1 MCTIMLSY
9 TLASKH
15 RNLVLRTSAKDSAF
29 KDKEAKDSSDLVT
42 VNSDRIETLQSIKS
56 LLETS

>member
-1 MCTIMLSY
+1 MLSY

-15 RNLVLRTSAKDSAF
+15 RNLVLHTSAKDSAF